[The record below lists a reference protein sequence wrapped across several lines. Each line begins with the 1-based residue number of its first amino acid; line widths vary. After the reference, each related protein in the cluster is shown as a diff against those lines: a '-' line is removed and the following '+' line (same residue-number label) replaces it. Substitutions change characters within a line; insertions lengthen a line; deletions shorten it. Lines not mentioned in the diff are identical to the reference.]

1 MPFLRWEIR
10 IALCLLPAIMS
21 TSSFAACEAKSGS
34 ATAALVELYTSQGCS
49 SCPPADRRLSSLGR
63 TPESALSVVPLSLHV
78 GYWDYI
84 GWRDQYAQA
93 VFADR
98 HRWLV
103 RTNRSSAAY
112 TPHFFI
118 GGRELRRSS
127 DTLAGRV
134 GQINATPASASIRI
148 GVEPAASGDVNV
160 DVYARVAGGHPNA
173 SLYVALT
180 ESGLTTDVTRGE
192 NRGARL
198 PHDHVVRTW
207 VGPLGLKGGSLR
219 VRREMAVPQAWKREN
234 LAVVA
239 FVQNDDNGTVMQAL
253 AARGCVAP

>member
-1 MPFLRWEIR
+1 MSILRCAIR
-10 IALCLLPAIMS
+10 STLCLLPAIMS

-34 ATAALVELYTSQGCS
+34 GTAALVELYTSQGCS

-63 TPESALSVVPLSLHV
+63 TPDSALRVVPLSLHV

-103 RTNRSSAAY
+103 RTNRSSALY

-118 GGRELRRSS
+118 GGRELRQS
-127 DTLAGRV
+127 DTLAGRI
-134 GQINATPASASIRI
+134 GQINATPAAASIRI
-148 GVEPAASGDVNV
+148 GVEPATSGGVSV
-160 DVYARVAGGHPNA
+160 DIYARVADGHPKA
-173 SLYVALT
+173 SLYVALA
-180 ESGLTTDVTRGE
+180 ESGLATDVTRGE
-192 NRGARL
+192 NRGSRL

-207 VGPLGLKGGSLR
+207 VGPLVFKDGSLR
-219 VRREMAVPQAWKREN
+219 VRREMAVLEGWKRKD